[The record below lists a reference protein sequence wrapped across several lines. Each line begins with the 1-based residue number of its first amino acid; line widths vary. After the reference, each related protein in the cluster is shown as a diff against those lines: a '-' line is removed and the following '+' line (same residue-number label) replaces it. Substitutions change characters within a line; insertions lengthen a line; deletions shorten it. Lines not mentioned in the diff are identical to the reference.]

1 MSDKHRKDNVTPL
14 FGHRKDEPKVR
25 ESEIDVPDA
34 PAADTPRQDIHR
46 RHHGVA
52 PTIMD
57 MASGNRPANPFSP
70 QEANADEKGA
80 IYNGLHMDFIG
91 KRRIFYTI
99 SIVVIVIGIL
109 VSAIFGVKLDI
120 QFKGGAIIQ
129 YSYTG
134 KIDLPVAQ
142 ALANKTIA
150 GGDFTVQTDKVPA
163 NHEQILVL
171 QTTKALTDTQQ
182 ATLFNALGKQ
192 FSTSSLKKFASND
205 VSPQTGRL
213 FFMQSIGAVLL
224 AALLIVLY
232 IWIRFRHIGGL
243 PAGLTALVALLHDVV
258 IAFVAF
264 SIFRIPINDNF
275 VAVALTILGYSIND
289 TIVVYDR
296 IRENRG
302 LFGHSIHFK
311 EIVNRSINQSF
322 TRSINT
328 TLVTFLAIATVCVF
342 SLVFHLDSIRS
353 FALPMMVGVV
363 TGCYSTICIAGPL
376 WVSWV
381 EHREKKDPAYSKRMT
396 AQ

>member
-14 FGHRKDEPKVR
+14 FGHKKNEPKVR
-25 ESEIDVPDA
+25 ESQIDVPDE
-34 PAADTPRQDIHR
+34 PAAQPKQDIGR
-46 RHHGVA
+46 RHHGTA

-57 MASGNRPANPFSP
+57 MDSGRRSVQPDQQAGSDA
-70 QEANADEKGA
+70 EEKGEV
-80 IYNGLHMDFIG
+80 YNGLHIDFIG
-91 KRRIFYTI
+91 KRRVFYTI
-99 SIVVIVIGIL
+99 SISLIVIGIL

-134 KIDLPVAQ
+134 TLDLSTAQ
-142 ALANKTIA
+142 TLANKTIA
-150 GGDFTVQTDKVPA
+150 GGDFTVQVDKVPA
-163 NHEQILVL
+163 SHTQLLVL
-171 QTTKALTDTQQ
+171 QTTKALTNTQQ
-182 ATLFNALGKQ
+182 ASLYNALNKQ
-192 FSTSSLKKFASND
+192 FSSNSLKKYQSND
-205 VSPQTGRL
+205 VSPQTGRQ
-213 FFMQSIGAVLL
+213 FFLQSIGAVLL

-232 IWIRFRHIGGL
+232 VWIRFRHIGGL
-243 PAGLTALVALLHDVV
+243 PAGLTALIALLHDLV

-264 SIFRIPINDNF
+264 SIFRIPISDSF

-302 LFGHSIHFK
+302 LFGRSMKFK
-311 EIVNRSINQSF
+311 DIVNRSINQSF

-342 SLVFHLDSIRS
+342 SIIFHLDSIRG

-381 EHREKKDPAYSKRMT
+381 EHQEKKDQRRAGDVVEG
-396 AQ
+396 